1 MDSIVEFV
9 NDFVIV
15 KESYSDKPYS
25 VSKKFNID
33 RDYPCYNFSNYEE
46 AINFIQEVEENE

>member
-1 MDSIVEFV
+1 MDSIIEFV

-15 KESYSDKPYS
+15 KASYSDKPYS
-25 VSKKFNID
+25 VSKEFNID

-46 AINFIQEVEENE
+46 EFNFIQEVENE